1 MITQLYFYRV
11 LLPDGKTKTGLS
23 QFAFE
28 REFSAQLWLERRHK
42 AIVLTLFRCPAWL
55 RGIARFFASLFSPS
69 VTNEDLSGLMRDLS
83 LMMRG
88 GVSIVE
94 GLRTLAD
101 ETDFGSGN
109 GIATAVNI
117 LHEELEGGATV
128 SQAFSRHAELFPEI
142 VSNLVDIGNESGSL
156 DRMFLEASMHLERI
170 ATMGR
175 DARRA
180 LIYPAF
186 VFISILGA
194 AVFWMYY
201 VIPGLSN
208 MFRQFHA
215 KMPPLTVGVMRFS
228 EWMHANFVVSFFLL
242 LLLILFPVLAFRL
255 SGKVRNKAFVL
266 GHKLPIS
273 GLLLR
278 TSGMAFFTEHLALL
292 IRAGLNMLQS
302 LDILERATTDEYYRD
317 AIGNIRRVVERGEH
331 LSVAMRATN
340 RFPPLALRMIA
351 VGENTGTLDEQLEHL
366 AQEYRR
372 RLTHV
377 IASLSEIIKP
387 VIILAAGAFFIF
399 VIVALLLPVYD
410 LIGQV
415 MTGGR

>member
-1 MITQLYFYRV
+1 MNSYLYFYRV
-11 LLPDGKTKTGLS
+11 LLPSGETKTGFS

-42 AIVLTLFRCPAWL
+42 AIVLSLFRCPGWL
-55 RGIARFFASLFSPS
+55 HGLTRFFAGLFSPA
-69 VTNEDLSGLMRDLS
+69 VTNEDLSGLLRDLS

-88 GVSIVE
+88 GVPMID
-94 GLRTLAD
+94 GLRTIAGEAAFGAGRGVSVAAD
-101 ETDFGSGN
+101 
-109 GIATAVNI
+109 
-117 LHEELEGGATV
+117 LLYEELEGGATV
-128 SQAFSRHAELFPEI
+128 SQAFSRHPDLFPE
-142 VSNLVDIGNESGSL
+142 VVCNLVDIGNESGTL
-156 DRMFLEASMHLERI
+156 DRMFLEASAHLERL

-186 VFISILGA
+186 VFFSILAA
-194 AVFWMYY
+194 AVFWLYY
-201 VIPGLSN
+201 VIPGLSD

-215 KMPPLTVGVMRFS
+215 KMPALTVAVLRFS
-228 EWMHANFVVSFFLL
+228 EWMHAHFALSASLL
-242 LLLILFPVLAFRL
+242 LLLILIPWIAFRHNK
-255 SGKVRNKAFVL
+255 KVRNLAFAL
-266 GHKLPIS
+266 GHRLPIS

-302 LDILERATTDEYYRD
+302 LDILERATTDEYYRE
-317 AIGNIRRVVERGEH
+317 AIGKIRRVVERGEH
-331 LSVAMRATN
+331 LSAAMRATN
-340 RFPPLALRMIA
+340 RFPPLSLRMIA
-351 VGENTGTLDEQLEHL
+351 VGETTGTLDEQLGHL

-372 RLTHV
+372 RLSHV

-415 MTGGR
+415 MSGAR

>member
-1 MITQLYFYRV
+1 MNGHFYCYRLLLEDGRKKYGFSWFAVERDFSV
-11 LLPDGKTKTGLS
+11 L
-23 QFAFE
+23 
-28 REFSAQLWLERRHK
+28 LWLERHYR
-42 AIVLTLFRCPAWL
+42 AVVLGMYRCPDGINGVL
-55 RGIARFFASLFSPS
+55 RVLERLYVSP
-69 VTNEDLSGLMRDLS
+69 VGKEDLSGMLRDLS
-83 LMMRG
+83 LMLQS
-88 GVSIVE
+88 GVPIIDGLRMIVE
-94 GLRTLAD
+94 DA
-101 ETDFGSGN
+101 SY
-109 GIATAVNI
+109 GIPGATVRAAR
-117 LHEELEGGATV
+117 LLLGELEGGASV
-128 SQAFSRHAELFPEI
+128 SQAFSRHPDLFPEI
-142 VSNLVDIGNESGSL
+142 VRHLVDIGNESGTL

-170 ATMGR
+170 VTMGR

-186 VFISILGA
+186 VFASILAA
-194 AVFWMYY
+194 AVFWLYY
-201 VIPGLSN
+201 VIPGLSD

-215 KMPPLTVGVMRFS
+215 RMPPLTVAVMEFS
-228 EWMHANFVVSFFLL
+228 EWMHAHIALSASLL
-242 LLLILFPVLAFRL
+242 LLLILIPWIAFRHNE
-255 SGKVRNKAFVL
+255 KVRNQAFAL

-302 LDILERATTDEYYRD
+302 LDILERATTDEYYRE
-317 AIGNIRRVVERGEH
+317 AIGKIRRVVERGEH
-331 LSVAMRATN
+331 LSAAMRATN
-340 RFPPLALRMIA
+340 RFPPLALRMIS
-351 VGENTGTLDEQLEHL
+351 VGEETGTLDEQLGHL

-415 MTGGR
+415 MSGAR

>member
-1 MITQLYFYRV
+1 MNSQLYFYRV
-11 LLPDGKTKTGLS
+11 LLPSGETRSGFS
-23 QFAFE
+23 QFALE
-28 REFSAQLWLERRHK
+28 RDFSAQLWLERRHK
-42 AIVLTLFRCPAWL
+42 AIVLSLFRCPGWL
-55 RGIARFFASLFSPS
+55 HGIARFFAGLSSRAA
-69 VTNEDLSGLMRDLS
+69 TREDLSGLLRDLS

-88 GVSIVE
+88 GVPLID
-94 GLRTLAD
+94 GLRTIAG
-101 ETDFGSGN
+101 ESAFGSGR
-109 GIATAVNI
+109 GVEAAAD
-117 LHEELEGGATV
+117 LLYEELEGGASV
-128 SQAFSRHAELFPEI
+128 SQAFSRHPDVFPEI
-142 VSNLVDIGNESGSL
+142 VCNLADIGNESGTL
-156 DRMFLEASMHLERI
+156 ERMFLEASAHLERV

-186 VFISILGA
+186 VFASILCA
-194 AVFWMYY
+194 AVFWLYY
-201 VIPGLSN
+201 VIPGLAD

-215 KMPPLTVGVMRFS
+215 KMPPLTIAVMRFS
-228 EWMHANFVVSFFLL
+228 EWMHANFALSATLLLL
-242 LLLILFPVLAFRL
+242 LLLIPWIAFRHNK
-255 SGKVRNKAFVL
+255 KVRNRAFAL

-317 AIGNIRRVVERGEH
+317 AVGKIRRIVERGEH
-331 LSVAMRATN
+331 LSAAMRATG

-351 VGENTGTLDEQLEHL
+351 VGEETGTLDDQLGHL

-372 RLTHV
+372 RLEHV

-415 MTGGR
+415 MSGAR

>member
-1 MITQLYFYRV
+1 MIPQLYFYRV

-28 REFSAQLWLERRHK
+28 REFSAQIWLERRYK
-42 AIVLTLFRCPAWL
+42 AIVLTLFRCPVWL
-55 RGIARFFASLFSPS
+55 RGIAHFFAGLFSP
-69 VTNEDLSGLMRDLS
+69 VITNEDLSGLMRDLS

-88 GVSIVE
+88 GVSIID
-94 GLRTLAD
+94 GLRTIAG
-101 ETDFGSGN
+101 ETDFGSGR
-109 GIATAVNI
+109 GVAAAVNI

-128 SQAFSRHAELFPEI
+128 SQAFSRHTELFPEI

-186 VFISILGA
+186 VFASILCA

-201 VIPGLSN
+201 VIPGLSD

-215 KMPPLTVGVMRFS
+215 KMPPLTVAVMRFS
-228 EWMHANFVVSFFLL
+228 EWMHANFALSAFLL
-242 LLLILFPVLAFRL
+242 LVLILLPVLAFRF

-278 TSGMAFFTEHLALL
+278 TSGMAFFTEYLALL

-302 LDILERATTDEYYRD
+302 LDILERTITDEYYRD
-317 AIGNIRRVVERGEH
+317 AVGNIRRIVERGEH

-410 LIGQV
+410 LIGQI